1 MTSTLKHLDMSHL
14 PNIVFG
20 MANPY
25 LRPPQPDHHI
35 WSVATD
41 PIKRQVF
48 QRCSCG
54 WKTKVRDFYGAACT
68 YDTAYQWMNHFD
80 VKSGD

>member
-1 MTSTLKHLDMSHL
+1 MSHL
-14 PNIVFG
+14 PNIVSA

-25 LRPPQPDHHI
+25 LRPSQSEHHI
-35 WSVATD
+35 WSIATD

-48 QRCSCG
+48 QRSSCG

-68 YDTAYQWMNHFD
+68 YDTAYQWMNHFE